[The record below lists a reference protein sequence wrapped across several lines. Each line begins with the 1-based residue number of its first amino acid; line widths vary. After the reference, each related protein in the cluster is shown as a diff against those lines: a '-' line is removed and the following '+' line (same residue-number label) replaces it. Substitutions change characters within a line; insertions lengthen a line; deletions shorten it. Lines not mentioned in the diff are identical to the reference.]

1 MVFTPEAPA
10 TPRRRSVRQ
19 IMLGSDHPFVSSTS
33 VDYIFATTTL
43 SDDEKVAILGGN
55 AAKLLGIKA

>member
-1 MVFTPEAPA
+1 
-10 TPRRRSVRQ
+10 
-19 IMLGSDHPFVSSTS
+19 MLGSDHPFVSSTS